1 VDTLPP
7 TNSVEAAYS
16 AQIRADV
23 ARRLGR
29 DSGEMWSDV
38 VGRWRDAGLSFR
50 LGWALV
56 RLGEAVS
63 SAAQSAQARLA
74 LDEAVNIG
82 TELGARPL
90 LEAAQAVGRRA
101 HLRLA
106 SWTQASTGASET
118 MGLTTREL
126 EVLRLVAQGASN
138 GRIAEQLFISP
149 KTASVHVSHILEK
162 LGVST
167 RGEAAAVAHR
177 RGLVP

>member
-1 VDTLPP
+1 MEV
-7 TNSVEAAYS
+7 AYTS
-16 AQIRADV
+16 QIRADL
-23 ARRLGR
+23 ARRRGE
-29 DSGEMWSDV
+29 DSAKMWSGV
-38 VGRWRDAGLSFR
+38 VDRWRETGLTFR

-56 RLGEAVS
+56 RLGEARA
-63 SAAQSAQARLA
+63 SAAQSAQARQA

-90 LEAAQAVGRRA
+90 LETAQAVGRRA

-106 SWTQASTGASET
+106 SSMRGSTDASET

-162 LGVST
+162 FGVST

-177 RGLVP
+177 RGLVR